1 MLNILLVSISRGG
14 RLGTIAFGGGRR
26 NLFSTITGSCNAKNI
41 LVTSYNSLRDI
52 IEESSGSSDAGYFRI
67 HSDTKDRSTS
77 LMTKKQQDRDKR
89 NQKKSLVDKERGF
102 RPSPS
107 TSLPEYAQVRN
118 YRDVGDYAN
127 PMRTSN
133 RISPQSLV
141 QTEVITRPIPST
153 KLPEYVQ
160 HTNHRD
166 VGDMRQKTN
175 LKKTSLA
182 SLSLVGSE
190 GRIRPIPTTK
200 VPEYTQ
206 PQDRRSPGDV
216 RRESLVRPEY
226 TTPKDHRDV
235 GDIRKETLV
244 RRDSSPL
251 GSLSGESVQ
260 VRNRPVPRFDNLPE
274 PPTLGSLSGESE
286 VRYRP
291 VPRFANSPPPADIK
305 PSTTESQPISSSG
318 EADKS
323 VVKSKIPSVD
333 VITISDSYDSG
344 NGEFVSARILSDED
358 DDCDLAV
365 NVKIKPDP
373 YTDLEQKQHF
383 QSFNFRATLNHNSKA
398 LKGIFG
404 GLKSIKVKYILENAG
419 EASYANA
426 FKGYSTFVS
435 TKANPYDSEAW
446 ERTSDCEYNENGQLI
461 WTHVHSV
468 KDGPSSAYFSYF
480 PPYSYERHLDLISK
494 CEQADNVSIKSLGQ
508 TVSGKEIDYITVG
521 NGPHVCW
528 INHRQHPGES
538 MASFYAEGLL
548 NR

>member
-26 NLFSTITGSCNAKNI
+26 NLFSSITRGSCNIIKQNKN
-41 LVTSYNSLRDI
+41 LVTYNSLRDI
-52 IEESSGSSDAGYFRI
+52 IEESSGSSDDGYFRI

-77 LMTKKQQDRDKR
+77 YMKKKQQDRDKR

-107 TSLPEYAQVRN
+107 TNLPEYAQVRN
-118 YRDVGDYAN
+118 HRDVGDYTD
-127 PMRTSN
+127 PTRTSSK
-133 RISPQSLV
+133 ISPQSLV
-141 QTEVITRPIPST
+141 QTEVVTRPIPST
-153 KLPEYVQ
+153 KVPDYMK

-190 GRIRPIPTTK
+190 GRIRPIPTTT
-200 VPEYTQ
+200 VPEYTK

-216 RRESLVRPEY
+216 RRASSANTMPEY
-226 TTPKDHRDV
+226 STPKDHRDV

-260 VRNRPVPRFDNLPE
+260 IRNRPVPRFDNLPE
-274 PPTLGSLSGESE
+274 PPPLGSLSGESE

-291 VPRFANSPPPADIK
+291 VPRFANNSPPQDDDN
-305 PSTTESQPISSSG
+305 PSTTASQPVSSSG
-318 EADKS
+318 EAVKS
-323 VVKSKIPSVD
+323 VVKSSIPSVD

-344 NGEFVSARILSDED
+344 NGELVSARILSDED

-383 QSFNFRATLNHNSKA
+383 QSFNFRATLNQNSKA

-419 EASYANA
+419 DASYAAA

-446 ERTSDCEYNENGQLI
+446 ERTSDCEFNENGQLI
-461 WTHVHSV
+461 WTHVVLLLHTLV
-468 KDGPSSAYFSYF
+468 TFHHIHMKD
-480 PPYSYERHLDLISK
+480 I
-494 CEQADNVSIKSLGQ
+494 
-508 TVSGKEIDYITVG
+508 
-521 NGPHVCW
+521 
-528 INHRQHPGES
+528 
-538 MASFYAEGLL
+538 
-548 NR
+548 